1 MEYSSTTMLNTPQL
15 DAIDLRLLAL
25 LQDDASLSNQDLA
38 QAAHLSPAT
47 CHRRVKWLWDEGFIE
62 RQVSIL
68 SPHALAA
75 VTGWGLSAMVEIS
88 LDRQTQE
95 TLDAF
100 EQKVVADEGVQQ
112 VWRVSPGPDF
122 VLVVHVQDMPAYQDL
137 AKRLF
142 NEDSNVRNVRTFFSI
157 KRAKFETRLSLP
169 A

>member
-1 MEYSSTTMLNTPQL
+1 MDIPSLKGRVSDAEWQL
-15 DAIDLRLLAL
+15 RC
-25 LQDDASLSNQDLA
+25 DLA
-38 QAAHLSPAT
+38 AWSKAIAN
-47 CHRRVKWLWDEGFIE
+47 G
-62 RQVSIL
+62 
-68 SPHALAA
+68 HALAA

-95 TLDAF
+95 ALDAF